1 MKTRSE
7 RERERENKH
16 KQTKSISIV
25 TPPGITWLLQTVA
38 NAATKLIL
46 TSVYWLFH
54 SNPNRGGGS
63 KSKREKR
70 EGGDEKEVGGG
81 GGYACHHNYQQVHT
95 NKGSTSVQS
104 SLV

>member
-1 MKTRSE
+1 MP
-7 RERERENKH
+7 
-16 KQTKSISIV
+16 Q
-25 TPPGITWLLQTVA
+25 QAA

-54 SNPNRGGGS
+54 SNPIGAGVA
-63 KSKREKR
+63 KVKEKR
-70 EGGDEKEVGGG
+70 ERERGDEKEVGVGWG
-81 GGYACHHNYQQVHT
+81 GGYACHHNYQQVDT

>member
-1 MKTRSE
+1 MP
-7 RERERENKH
+7 
-16 KQTKSISIV
+16 Q
-25 TPPGITWLLQTVA
+25 QVA

-54 SNPNRGGGS
+54 SNPIGAGVA
-63 KSKREKR
+63 KVKEKR
-70 EGGDEKEVGGG
+70 EREGGGREGSVVRGGGG
-81 GGYACHHNYQQVHT
+81 GGYACHHNYQQVDT

>member
-1 MKTRSE
+1 MP
-7 RERERENKH
+7 
-16 KQTKSISIV
+16 Q
-25 TPPGITWLLQTVA
+25 QVA

-54 SNPNRGGGS
+54 SNPIGAGVA
-63 KSKREKR
+63 KVKEKR
-70 EGGDEKEVGGG
+70 ERERERERGREGSVGGGGG
-81 GGYACHHNYQQVHT
+81 GGYACHHNYQQFDT

>member
-1 MKTRSE
+1 MP
-7 RERERENKH
+7 
-16 KQTKSISIV
+16 Q
-25 TPPGITWLLQTVA
+25 QVA

-54 SNPNRGGGS
+54 SNPIGAGVA
-63 KSKREKR
+63 KVKEQKERER
-70 EGGDEKEVGGG
+70 EGGTRRKWGGGG
-81 GGYACHHNYQQVHT
+81 GGYACHHNYQQVDT

>member
-1 MKTRSE
+1 MP
-7 RERERENKH
+7 
-16 KQTKSISIV
+16 Q
-25 TPPGITWLLQTVA
+25 QAA

-54 SNPNRGGGS
+54 SNPIGAGVA
-63 KSKREKR
+63 KVKEKR
-70 EGGDEKEVGGG
+70 ERERGDEKEVGGG
-81 GGYACHHNYQQVHT
+81 GYVCHHNYQQVDT

>member
-1 MKTRSE
+1 MP
-7 RERERENKH
+7 
-16 KQTKSISIV
+16 Q
-25 TPPGITWLLQTVA
+25 QVA

-54 SNPNRGGGS
+54 SNPIGAGVAKVKEKRERGGGG
-63 KSKREKR
+63 R
-70 EGGDEKEVGGG
+70 EGSGGGG
-81 GGYACHHNYQQVHT
+81 GGYACHHNNQQVDT